1 MILPISAPNT
11 TASTSQSPSAMPSRT
26 YRVDRDAKTISGMV
40 DGQDAMLQAYDKILT
55 TERYAW
61 EIYDQEYGV
70 ELENLIG
77 SGMDYVKAVL
87 KNRISDAFSAD
98 DRTVALADFSM
109 EQEGKNTLTAI
120 MTAQTVFGSASLTE
134 EVTA

>member
-1 MILPISAPNT
+1 
-11 TASTSQSPSAMPSRT
+11 
-26 YRVDRDAKTISGMV
+26 VDRDAKTISGMV